1 MMLRPA
7 CVLLALGALPLAAQT
22 RIPLPSDLL
31 PGYARTVRGE
41 ELVYHSPMPW
51 VDRSLL
57 VRSLDRG
64 MDIEWETAP
73 VPSGFIGD
81 TAVFVFALGIDVTDT
96 TRRFDLFLDGDSVL
110 TFSSPPVAVLGT
122 QRWRGRAGIRIAFHA
137 TLIDKYGDLM
147 GYAFLHVP
155 RARITPGQPLAL
167 RVAGESAGKR
177 TWFMVFKEPLVEG
190 VILRNA
196 PALLR
201 SPTGNR
207 QIIRVDLLTLN
218 ERSRFTMSGPIGTID
233 STVGL
238 GHTRF
243 QLPIPAVVSDSAVAL
258 AIGLGRRS
266 VRATY
271 TVTRVRPLDVFL
283 IHHTHLDIGYTE
295 YQDSVERRHWSH
307 LREALRLGRAS
318 ASGEDGERFVWNP
331 EGLWAVESYLA
342 AHPADSA
349 ALIDGIRRGWIALDA
364 MFANL
369 LTGIASTEGLAH
381 ALDAKE
387 RLERVTG
394 VPIVSAM
401 QSDIPGA
408 TWGLVPLFARHG
420 VRYFSIGPNQGHR
433 IGHFTDALGDQPF
446 WWVSADGRD
455 SVLTWVHGAGYSL
468 FHTGLGY
475 SRLRPALD
483 EESIFKY
490 LDQLAASDYPYD
502 LTVLRYNIGS
512 DNGPPD
518 PNLAEAVHAWNLRYA
533 SPHLVISNVREAF
546 GRFEAEYGTGL
557 PARAGDLT
565 GHWEDG
571 AQSTARE
578 TAALRRTAEELQQTE
593 DLAKLWGVTLPTTT
607 LERAWRDV
615 LLYYEHTWGAWNSI
629 GEPDAAPVQA
639 QWARKRSFADSAGLL
654 TRALRDSLMGTR
666 RPSLGPGTV
675 EVWNTTREPRS
686 DLVVLPHGGSVEDDR
701 GRPVESQV
709 LRDGRL
715 AFLAAEVPARGSRTY
730 HLRDEAQDQGASRAA
745 VATTDE
751 TARFQVT
758 IEPARGMVTS
768 LVDKA
773 TGRELVRQG
782 PDGGL
787 GGFMYVPGRDPA
799 TVRGAAP
806 GTAIAGERGPLVR
819 SLVWRADAPGT
830 KGIETEVTLVEGLD
844 RVEVVTRIDKTL
856 VYDPEAV
863 LYRFAFAG
871 EPREVRAGIP
881 GGSFAVETEQ
891 LPGANRNYF
900 STRSWVRLSGAKAGS
915 TLTFVSLDVPMLQVG
930 RIGTDAIVTAWWEHA
945 APSGMLFSYVMN
957 NYWETN
963 YRAGQDGPMEARY
976 LIVPRTEAETA
987 ALAATR
993 PLIVVR

>member
-1 MMLRPA
+1 
-7 CVLLALGALPLAAQT
+7 
-22 RIPLPSDLL
+22 
-31 PGYARTVRGE
+31 
-41 ELVYHSPMPW
+41 
-51 VDRSLL
+51 
-57 VRSLDRG
+57 
-64 MDIEWETAP
+64 
-73 VPSGFIGD
+73 
-81 TAVFVFALGIDVTDT
+81 
-96 TRRFDLFLDGDSVL
+96 
-110 TFSSPPVAVLGT
+110 
-122 QRWRGRAGIRIAFHA
+122 
-137 TLIDKYGDLM
+137 
-147 GYAFLHVP
+147 
-155 RARITPGQPLAL
+155 
-167 RVAGESAGKR
+167 
-177 TWFMVFKEPLVEG
+177 
-190 VILRNA
+190 
-196 PALLR
+196 
-201 SPTGNR
+201 
-207 QIIRVDLLTLN
+207 
-218 ERSRFTMSGPIGTID
+218 
-233 STVGL
+233 
-238 GHTRF
+238 
-243 QLPIPAVVSDSAVAL
+243 VVSDSAVDL
-258 AIGLGRRS
+258 RIGLGRRS

-271 TVTRVRPLDVFL
+271 TVTRARPLEVYL

-295 YQDSVERRHWSH
+295 FQDSVERRHWSH
-307 LREALRLGRAS
+307 LQEALRLGRAS
-318 ASGEDGERFVWNP
+318 TGGEDGERFVWNP

-369 LTGIASTEGLAH
+369 LTGVASTEGLAH

-433 IGHFTDALGDQPF
+433 IGHFTDALGDHPF

-483 EESIFKY
+483 EESIFSY
-490 LDQLAASDYPYD
+490 LERLTASDYPYD

-533 SPHLVISNVREAF
+533 SPRLVISSVPEAF
-546 GRFEAEYGTGL
+546 GRFEVRYGKGL

-593 DLAKLWGVTLPTTT
+593 DLATLWGVTLPATT
-607 LERAWRDV
+607 LARAWRDV

-639 QWARKRSFADSAGLL
+639 QWARKRSFSDSAGLL
-654 TRALRDSLMGTR
+654 AGAMRDSLLGTR
-666 RPSLGPGTV
+666 RAALGPGTV
-675 EVWNTTREPRS
+675 EVWNTASETRS
-686 DLVVLPHGGSVEDDR
+686 DLVILPSGEAVEDDR
-701 GRPVESQV
+701 GRPVPSQV

-715 AFLAAEVPARGSRTY
+715 AFLAAAVPGRGSRTY
-730 HLRDEAQDQGASRAA
+730 RLRGAAPNAGVTPATAASTAETSRFR
-745 VATTDE
+745 V
-751 TARFQVT
+751 VV
-758 IEPARGMVTS
+758 EPARGMVTS
-768 LVDKA
+768 LVDKT

-782 PDGGL
+782 SDGGL
-787 GGFMYVPGRDPA
+787 GAFEYVRGRDPA

-806 GTAIAGERGPLVR
+806 GTLIPGERGPLVQ
-819 SLVWRADAPGT
+819 SIVWRADAPGT
-830 KGIETEVTLVEGLD
+830 TGIETEVRLVEGLD
-844 RVEVVTRIDKTL
+844 HVEVMARIDKSL

-871 EPREVRAGIP
+871 GPQEVRIGIP

-900 STRSWVRLSGAKAGS
+900 TTRSWVRLAGAEAGS
-915 TLTFVSLDVPMLQVG
+915 ELTFVSLDVPMLQVG
-930 RIGTDAIVTAWWEHA
+930 KIGTDAIVTGWWAHA
-945 APSGMLFSYVMN
+945 APSGTLFSYVMN

-963 YRAGQDGPMEARY
+963 YRAGQEGPMEARY
-976 LIVPRTEAETA
+976 LIVPGAEAEA
-987 ALAATR
+987 ASRGATR
-993 PLIVVR
+993 PLIVVRWIGAESSP